1 MSANKYELT
10 GCDPSCLRAIL
21 PLAIFPSDTSLRY
34 VSTATACDLM
44 SCDAMYSIFVST
56 QKDEIEPTLGTQL
69 YGAVVAF
76 TPAG

>member
-1 MSANKYELT
+1 
-10 GCDPSCLRAIL
+10 
-21 PLAIFPSDTSLRY
+21 
-34 VSTATACDLM
+34 M